1 MDKQDNIM
9 LVSDIMLDFA
19 ASTGLTEAERAP
31 RRYLWTDAFAVCNF
45 LQLYRRSQDES
56 WLALARQLVDQVHHV
71 LGRHRVDA
79 GESGWLSGLDE
90 QEGELHP
97 TLGGLRIGKPLRERE
112 PDEPSDE
119 RLEWERD
126 GQYYHYLTKWMH
138 ALSCMTRV
146 SGDVTYLRWG
156 MELARTAHRA
166 FRYAATPEG
175 APALQ
180 WKMSID
186 LKRPQVR
193 SAGLHDPLDGLVTY
207 SELRSL
213 AGDFAVDGLPDLGEE
228 IGELAAMCRGK
239 SLATDDPLGI
249 GGLLCDANWMEL
261 LVIKGDFQHPRL
273 FRQVLDDSLASL
285 ESAGDGFL
293 ELPARYR
300 LAFRELGLSIGL
312 RGVANLA
319 RLAVE
324 FQEDHDPDLLFE
336 LTPRIEALTPYL
348 AMVPKIERFWRGER
362 DKGTEHWKEHRD
374 INMVMLATS
383 LAPEEFLQ
391 AG

>member
-1 MDKQDNIM
+1 MDREDNIM

-19 ASTGLTEAERAP
+19 GSTGLTEPDRAP

-45 LQLYRRSQDES
+45 LELYRRSQDET
-56 WLALARQLVDQVHHV
+56 WLKLARQLVDQVHHI
-71 LGRHRVDA
+71 LGRHRDDA
-79 GESGWLSGLDE
+79 EASGWLSGLDE

-97 TLGGLRIGKPLRERE
+97 TIGGLRIGKRLPERA
-112 PDEPSDE
+112 PDEPADE

-146 SGDVTYLRWG
+146 AGDVTYLRWG

-175 APALQ
+175 SPALQ

-261 LVIKGDFQHPRL
+261 LVIKGDFQHLRL

-285 ESAGDGFL
+285 ESAGEGFL

-319 RLAVE
+319 RLVVE

-336 LTPRIEALTPYL
+336 LTPRIEALTPHL
-348 AMVPKIERFWRGER
+348 AMVRKIERFWRAER

>member
-1 MDKQDNIM
+1 MHKEDNTM
-9 LVSDIMLDFA
+9 LVSDVMLDFA
-19 ASTGLTEAERAP
+19 MSTGLADPDRSP

-45 LQLYRRSQDES
+45 VELYRRSQDQS
-56 WLALARQLVDQVHHV
+56 WLELARQLVDQVHGV
-71 LGRHRVDA
+71 LGRHRGD
-79 GESGWLSGLDE
+79 GEKSGWLSGMDE

-97 TLGGLRIGKPLRERE
+97 TIGGLRIGKPLAERL
-112 PDEPSDE
+112 PDEPMDE
-119 RLEWERD
+119 RLEWDRD

-138 ALSCMTRV
+138 ALSCMARV
-146 SGDVTYLRWG
+146 TGDVTYLRWA

-166 FRYAATPEG
+166 FRYAATPDG
-175 APALQ
+175 LPALH
-180 WKMSID
+180 WKMSVD
-186 LKRPQVR
+186 LKRPLVR
-193 SAGLHDPLDGLVTY
+193 SAGLHDPLDGLVAC
-207 SELRSL
+207 SEMRSL

-228 IGELAAMCRGK
+228 MGELASMCRGK

-261 LVIKGDFQHPRL
+261 LVIKGDFQHLRL
-273 FRQVLDDSLASL
+273 FRQVLDDALASL
-285 ESAGDGFL
+285 EGAGDAFL

-312 RGVANLA
+312 RGAANLA

-336 LTPRIEALTPYL
+336 LAPRIEALTRHL
-348 AMVPKIERFWRGER
+348 ALAPRIERFWRGER
-362 DKGTEHWKEHRD
+362 DKGSEHWKEHRD

-383 LAPEEFLQ
+383 LAPGEFLQ